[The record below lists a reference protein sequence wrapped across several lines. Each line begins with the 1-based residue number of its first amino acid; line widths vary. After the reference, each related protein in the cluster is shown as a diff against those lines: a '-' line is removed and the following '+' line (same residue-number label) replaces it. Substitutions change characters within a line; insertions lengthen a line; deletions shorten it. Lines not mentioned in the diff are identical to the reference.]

1 MGLGAS
7 SAALDTQ
14 ARECLS
20 SCSALASRSRQAA
33 QMLPS
38 LFVSSTS
45 WSSQMLHLSTEIA
58 IRVHFWV
65 AENVE
70 TPMSPH
76 EIKVACC
83 VGALSKGSTALSIA
97 CACSKQVVWSC
108 LKK

>member
-7 SAALDTQ
+7 SAALETH
-14 ARECLS
+14 ASECLS
-20 SCSALASRSRQAA
+20 ACSALASRSRQAG
-33 QMLPS
+33 QMLAS

-58 IRVHFWV
+58 FRVHFWV

-70 TPMSPH
+70 TPMLPH
-76 EIKVACC
+76 EIEVACC
-83 VGALSKGSTALSIA
+83 VGTLSKGSSALSIA